1 MIYEV
6 IISTI
11 NEDGSSHIAPMGVSQ
26 KADFVVLKPFKPSK
40 TLDNILTQKIAIMN
54 IVTDVRVFAGA
65 VTGRSDFNLVALP
78 DGKGFFLKDA
88 LSYMTLSLAE
98 IHDDEIRST
107 LYMNKVNVIHL
118 SSFKGFNRAQAAI
131 IEASVLMSRLDLLS
145 QDKIKQEIKYLE
157 IAITKTAG
165 KKEIQAWEWLME
177 KYENYCKEI
186 KKRIKLL
193 ISIRSIEEVKVV
205 NGLNIDIIDLKEP
218 KNGPIGMLDFIDI
231 KKIVLAL
238 RDNNFCGKISTTFEL
253 NDGNLSRND
262 IAKIENLGSVELDYI
277 KVGVSADGNTWEN
290 LKKFTKS
297 LSKIKNRVLEN
308 KLILVLMIT
317 DKHSFKFVKNISPSM
332 VGKFSGIMIDTLDK
346 ENGSVF
352 DIVNLTELSIIK
364 KFALEN
370 NIDFG
375 IAGSLDVSHT
385 SLINQLQPSWAG
397 YRGGVCLKKRSGPL
411 SRVRLENLIDSFC

>member
-6 IISTI
+6 IISTM

-40 TLDNILTQKIAIMN
+40 TLDNILTRKIAIMN

-65 VTGRSDFNLVALP
+65 VTGRSNFNLVALP

-88 LSYMTLSLAE
+88 LSYLTLSLAE

-262 IAKIENLGSVELDYI
+262 IAKIENLGSVGLDYI

-352 DIVNLTELSIIK
+352 DIVNFTELSIIK

-385 SLINQLQPSWAG
+385 SLINQLQPNWAG

>member
-40 TLDNILTQKIAIMN
+40 TLDNILTRKIAIMN
-54 IVTDVRVFAGA
+54 IVTDIRVFAGA
-65 VTGRSDFNLVALP
+65 VTGRSNFNLVALP

-165 KKEIQAWEWLME
+165 KKEFQAWEWLME

-218 KNGPIGMLDFIDI
+218 KNGPIGMLDFIDV

-253 NDGNLSRND
+253 NDGNLSGAD
-262 IAKIENLGSVELDYI
+262 IAKIENLGSVGLDYI
-277 KVGVSADGNTWEN
+277 KVGVSADGNTWTN
-290 LKKFTKS
+290 LKKFTES

-352 DIVNLTELSIIK
+352 DIVNFTELSIIK

-397 YRGGVCLKKRSGPL
+397 YRGGVCLKKRSGLL
-411 SRVRLENLIDSFC
+411 SRVRLKNLIDSFC

>member
-6 IISTI
+6 IISTM
-11 NEDGSSHIAPMGVSQ
+11 NEDGSSHVAPMGVSQ
-26 KADFVVLKPFKPSK
+26 KAGFVVLKPFKPSK

-65 VTGRSDFNLVALP
+65 VTGRSNFNLVALP

-88 LSYMTLSLAE
+88 LSYLTLSLAE

-107 LYMNKVNVIHL
+107 LYMNKVNAIHL

-262 IAKIENLGSVELDYI
+262 IAKIENLGSVGLDYI
-277 KVGVSADGNTWEN
+277 KVGVSADGNTWAN
-290 LKKFTKS
+290 LKKFTES

-352 DIVNLTELSIIK
+352 DIVNFTELSIIK

-385 SLINQLQPSWAG
+385 SLINQLQPNWAG

>member
-6 IISTI
+6 IISTM
-11 NEDGSSHIAPMGVSQ
+11 NEDGSSHIAPMGVSR

-40 TLDNILTQKIAIMN
+40 TLDNILTQKIAVMN

-65 VTGRSDFNLVALP
+65 VTGRSNFNLVALP

-88 LSYMTLSLAE
+88 LSYLTLSLAE

-262 IAKIENLGSVELDYI
+262 IAKLEDLGSVGLDYI

-352 DIVNLTELSIIK
+352 DIVNFTELSIIK
-364 KFALEN
+364 KFAFEN

-385 SLINQLQPSWAG
+385 SLINQLQPNWAG
-397 YRGGVCLKKRSGPL
+397 YRGGVCLKERSGPL

>member
-6 IISTI
+6 IISTM

-65 VTGRSDFNLVALP
+65 VTGRSNFNLVALP

-88 LSYMTLSLAE
+88 LSYLTLSLAE

-186 KKRIKLL
+186 KERIKLL

-262 IAKIENLGSVELDYI
+262 IAKIENLGSVGLDYI
-277 KVGVSADGNTWEN
+277 KVGVSADGNTWAN
-290 LKKFTKS
+290 LKKFTES

-317 DKHSFKFVKNISPSM
+317 DKHSFKIVKNISPSM

-352 DIVNLTELSIIK
+352 DIVNFTELSIIK

-385 SLINQLQPSWAG
+385 SLINQLQPNWAG

-411 SRVRLENLIDSFC
+411 SRVRLANLIDSFC

>member
-6 IISTI
+6 IISTM

-65 VTGRSDFNLVALP
+65 VTGRSNFNLVALP

-88 LSYMTLSLAE
+88 LSYLTLSLAE

-253 NDGNLSRND
+253 NDGNISPND
-262 IAKIENLGSVELDYI
+262 IAKIEDLGSVGLDYI

-352 DIVNLTELSIIK
+352 DIVNFTELNIIK

-385 SLINQLQPSWAG
+385 SLINQLQPNWAG

>member
-6 IISTI
+6 IISTM

-65 VTGRSDFNLVALP
+65 VTGRSNFNLVALP

-88 LSYMTLSLAE
+88 LSYLTLSLAE

-262 IAKIENLGSVELDYI
+262 IAKIENLGSVGLDYI
-277 KVGVSADGNTWEN
+277 KVGVSADGNTWAN
-290 LKKFTKS
+290 LKKFTES

-352 DIVNLTELSIIK
+352 DIVNFTELSIIK

-385 SLINQLQPSWAG
+385 SLINQLQPNWAG

>member
-6 IISTI
+6 IISTM

-65 VTGRSDFNLVALP
+65 VTGRSNFNLVALP
-78 DGKGFFLKDA
+78 GGKGFFLKDA
-88 LSYMTLSLAE
+88 LSYLTLSLAE

-262 IAKIENLGSVELDYI
+262 IAKIENLGSVGLDYI
-277 KVGVSADGNTWEN
+277 KVGVSADGNTWAN
-290 LKKFTKS
+290 LKKFTES

-352 DIVNLTELSIIK
+352 DIVNFTELSIIK

-385 SLINQLQPSWAG
+385 SLINQLQPNWAG

>member
-6 IISTI
+6 IISTM

-26 KADFVVLKPFKPSK
+26 KADFIVLKPFKPSK

-65 VTGRSDFNLVALP
+65 VTGRSNFNLVALP

-88 LSYMTLSLAE
+88 LSYLTLSLAE

-262 IAKIENLGSVELDYI
+262 IAKIENLGSVGLDYI

-352 DIVNLTELSIIK
+352 DIVNFTELSIIK

-385 SLINQLQPSWAG
+385 SLINQLQPNWAG

>member
-40 TLDNILTQKIAIMN
+40 TLDNILTRKIAIMN

-65 VTGRSDFNLVALP
+65 VTGRSNFNLVALP

-262 IAKIENLGSVELDYI
+262 IAKIENLGSVGLDYI
-277 KVGVSADGNTWEN
+277 KVGVSADGNTWAN
-290 LKKFTKS
+290 LKKFTES

-385 SLINQLQPSWAG
+385 SLINQLQPNWAG

>member
-6 IISTI
+6 IISTM

-40 TLDNILTQKIAIMN
+40 TLDNILTRKIAIMN

-65 VTGRSDFNLVALP
+65 VTGRSNFNLVALP

-88 LSYMTLSLAE
+88 LSYLTLSLAE

-262 IAKIENLGSVELDYI
+262 IAKIENLGSVGLDYI
-277 KVGVSADGNTWEN
+277 KVGVSADGNTWTN
-290 LKKFTKS
+290 LKKFTES

-352 DIVNLTELSIIK
+352 DIVNFTELSIIK

-385 SLINQLQPSWAG
+385 SLINQLQPNWAG

>member
-40 TLDNILTQKIAIMN
+40 TLDNILTRKIAIMN

-65 VTGRSDFNLVALP
+65 VTGRSNFNLVALP

-262 IAKIENLGSVELDYI
+262 IAKLEDLGSVGLDYI

-385 SLINQLQPSWAG
+385 PLINQLQPSWAG

>member
-40 TLDNILTQKIAIMN
+40 TLDNILTRKIAIMN

-65 VTGRSDFNLVALP
+65 VTGRSNFNLVALP

-131 IEASVLMSRLDLLS
+131 IEASVLMSRFDLLS
-145 QDKIKQEIKYLE
+145 QNKIKQEIKYLE

-262 IAKIENLGSVELDYI
+262 IAKIENLGSVGLDYI
-277 KVGVSADGNTWEN
+277 KVGVSADGNAWVN
-290 LKKFTKS
+290 LKKFTES

-385 SLINQLQPSWAG
+385 SLINQLQPNWAG

>member
-6 IISTI
+6 IISTM

-40 TLDNILTQKIAIMN
+40 TLDNILTRKIAIMN

-65 VTGRSDFNLVALP
+65 VTGRSNFNLVALP

-88 LSYMTLSLAE
+88 LSYLTLSLAE

-107 LYMNKVNVIHL
+107 LYMNKVNVNHL

-262 IAKIENLGSVELDYI
+262 IAKIENLGSVGLDYI
-277 KVGVSADGNTWEN
+277 KVGVSADGNTLEN
-290 LKKFTKS
+290 LRKFTES
-297 LSKIKNRVLEN
+297 LNKIKNRVLEN

-352 DIVNLTELSIIK
+352 DIVNFTELSIIK

-385 SLINQLQPSWAG
+385 SLINQLQPNWAG

>member
-6 IISTI
+6 IISTM

-40 TLDNILTQKIAIMN
+40 TLDNILTRKIAIMN

-65 VTGRSDFNLVALP
+65 VTGRSNFNLVALP

-262 IAKIENLGSVELDYI
+262 IAKIENLGSVGLDYI

-385 SLINQLQPSWAG
+385 SLINQLQPNWAG

>member
-6 IISTI
+6 IISTM
-11 NEDGSSHIAPMGVSQ
+11 NEDGSSHVAPMGVSQ
-26 KADFVVLKPFKPSK
+26 KAGFVVLKPFKPSK
-40 TLDNILTQKIAIMN
+40 TLDNILTQKIAVMN

-65 VTGRSDFNLVALP
+65 VTGRSNFNLVALP
-78 DGKGFFLKDA
+78 GGKGFFLKDA
-88 LSYMTLSLAE
+88 LSYLILSLAE

-262 IAKIENLGSVELDYI
+262 IAKIENLGSVGLDYI
-277 KVGVSADGNTWEN
+277 KVGVSADGNTWAN
-290 LKKFTKS
+290 LKKFTES

-352 DIVNLTELSIIK
+352 DIVNFTELSIIK

-385 SLINQLQPSWAG
+385 SLINQLQPNWAG

>member
-6 IISTI
+6 IISTM

-40 TLDNILTQKIAIMN
+40 TLDNILTRKIATMN

-65 VTGRSDFNLVALP
+65 VTGRSNFNLVALP

-262 IAKIENLGSVELDYI
+262 IAKIENLGSVGLDYI
-277 KVGVSADGNTWEN
+277 KVGVSADGNTRAN
-290 LKKFTKS
+290 LKKFTES

-352 DIVNLTELSIIK
+352 DIVNFTELSIIK

-385 SLINQLQPSWAG
+385 SLINQLQPNWAG

>member
-6 IISTI
+6 IISTM
-11 NEDGSSHIAPMGVSQ
+11 NEDGSSNIAPMGVSQ

-40 TLDNILTQKIAIMN
+40 TLDNILAQKIAVMN

-65 VTGRSDFNLVALP
+65 VTGRSNFNLVELP
-78 DGKGFFLKDA
+78 GGKGFFLKDA
-88 LSYMTLSLAE
+88 LSYLILSLAE

-145 QDKIKQEIKYLE
+145 QDKVKQEIKYLQ
-157 IAITKTAG
+157 IAISKTAG

-193 ISIRSIEEVKVV
+193 VSIRSIEEVKVV

-218 KNGPIGMLDFIDI
+218 KNGPIGMLDFIEI
-231 KKIVLAL
+231 KKIVFAL

-253 NDGNLSRND
+253 NHGNLSRND
-262 IAKIENLGSVELDYI
+262 IAKIEDLGSVGLDYI
-277 KVGVSADGNTWEN
+277 KVGVSADGNTWAK
-290 LKKFTKS
+290 LKEFTES
-297 LSKIKNRVLEN
+297 LSRIKNRVLEN

-352 DIVNLTELSIIK
+352 DIVNFTELNIIK
-364 KFALEN
+364 KFSLEN

-385 SLINQLQPSWAG
+385 SLINQLKPNWAG
-397 YRGGVCLKKRSGPL
+397 YRGGVCLKKRSGLL
-411 SRVRLENLIDSFC
+411 SRVRLENLIDSFY

>member
-6 IISTI
+6 IISTM

-40 TLDNILTQKIAIMN
+40 TLDNILTRKIAIMN

-65 VTGRSDFNLVALP
+65 VTGRSNFNLVALP

-88 LSYMTLSLAE
+88 LSYLTLSLAE

-262 IAKIENLGSVELDYI
+262 IAKLENLGSVGLDYI

-352 DIVNLTELSIIK
+352 DIVNFTELSIIK

-385 SLINQLQPSWAG
+385 SLINQLQPNWAG

>member
-11 NEDGSSHIAPMGVSQ
+11 NEDGSSHVAPMGVSQ
-26 KADFVVLKPFKPSK
+26 KTDFVVLKPFKPSK
-40 TLDNILTQKIAIMN
+40 TLDNILTQKTAVMN

-65 VTGRSDFNLVALP
+65 VTGRSNFNLVALP
-78 DGKGFFLKDA
+78 GDKGFFLKDA
-88 LSYMTLSLAE
+88 ISYLTLSLAE

-107 LYMNKVNVIHL
+107 LFMNKVNVIHL

-145 QDKIKQEIKYLE
+145 QDKIKQEIRYLE
-157 IAITKTAG
+157 IAIRKTAG

-177 KYENYCKEI
+177 KYENYCKVN
-186 KKRIKLL
+186 KKKIKLL
-193 ISIRSIEEVKVV
+193 VSIRSIEEVKVV
-205 NGLNIDIIDLKEP
+205 NGLNIDIVDLKEP
-218 KNGPIGMLDFIDI
+218 KNGPIGMLDLIDI
-231 KKIVLAL
+231 RKIVLSL

-253 NDGNLSRND
+253 NDGNISPTD
-262 IAKIENLGSVELDYI
+262 IAKIEDLGSVGLDYI
-277 KVGVSADGNTWEN
+277 KVGVSADGNTWAN
-290 LKKFTKS
+290 LTKFTES
-297 LSKIKNRVLEN
+297 LSKIKNRDLEN

-317 DKHSFKFVKNISPSM
+317 DKQSFKFVKNISPSM

-352 DIVNLTELSIIK
+352 DIVNFTELNIIK

-370 NIDFG
+370 NVDFG

-397 YRGGVCLKKRSGPL
+397 YRGGVCLKKRSGPI

>member
-6 IISTI
+6 IISTV
-11 NEDGSSHIAPMGVSQ
+11 NEDGSSHVAPMGVSQ

-40 TLDNILTQKIAIMN
+40 TLENILAQKTAVMN

-65 VTGRSDFNLVALP
+65 VTGRSNFKLVALP
-78 DGKGFFLKDA
+78 GGKGFFLKDA
-88 LSYMTLSLAE
+88 LSYLILSLAE

-157 IAITKTAG
+157 IAISKTAG
-165 KKEIQAWEWLME
+165 KMEIQAWEWLME

-262 IAKIENLGSVELDYI
+262 IAKIENLGSVGLDYI

-385 SLINQLQPSWAG
+385 SLINQLQPNWAG

>member
-6 IISTI
+6 IISTM

-40 TLDNILTQKIAIMN
+40 TLDNILTRKIATMN

-65 VTGRSDFNLVALP
+65 VTGRSNFNLVALP

-262 IAKIENLGSVELDYI
+262 IAKIENLGSVGLDYI
-277 KVGVSADGNTWEN
+277 KVGVSADGNTWAN
-290 LKKFTKS
+290 LKKFTES

-385 SLINQLQPSWAG
+385 SLINQLQPNWAG

>member
-40 TLDNILTQKIAIMN
+40 TLDNILTRKIAIMN

-65 VTGRSDFNLVALP
+65 VTGRSNFNLVALP
-78 DGKGFFLKDA
+78 DGKGFFLKNA
-88 LSYMTLSLAE
+88 LSYLTLSLAE

-262 IAKIENLGSVELDYI
+262 IAKLEDLGSVGLDYI

-352 DIVNLTELSIIK
+352 DIVNFTELNIIK

-385 SLINQLQPSWAG
+385 SLINQLQPNWAG
-397 YRGGVCLKKRSGPL
+397 YRGGVCLEKRSGPL

>member
-6 IISTI
+6 IISTM
-11 NEDGSSHIAPMGVSQ
+11 NEDGSSHVAPMGVSQ
-26 KADFVVLKPFKPSK
+26 KGDFVVLKPFKPSK
-40 TLDNILTQKIAIMN
+40 TLDNILTQKTAVMN
-54 IVTDVRVFAGA
+54 IVTDVRVFAGV
-65 VTGRSDFNLVALP
+65 VTGRSNFNLVALP
-78 DGKGFFLKDA
+78 CDKGFFLKDA
-88 LSYMTLSLAE
+88 LSYVTLSLVE

-157 IAITKTAG
+157 IAISKTAG

-177 KYENYCKEI
+177 KYENHCKEN
-186 KKRIKLL
+186 KKKIKLL
-193 ISIRSIEEVKVV
+193 VSIRSIEEVKVV

-238 RDNNFCGKISTTFEL
+238 RGNNFCGKISTTFEL
-253 NDGNLSRND
+253 NDGNLSGED
-262 IAKIENLGSVELDYI
+262 VAKIEDLGSVGLDYI
-277 KVGVSADGNTWEN
+277 KVGVSADENTLEN
-290 LKKFTKS
+290 LRKFAESLKKT
-297 LSKIKNRVLEN
+297 KNRVLED

-317 DKHSFKFVKNISPSM
+317 DKYSFKFVKNISPSM
-332 VGKFSGIMIDTLDK
+332 VKKFPGIMIDTINK
-346 ENGSVF
+346 ESGSIF
-352 DIVNLTELSIIK
+352 DIINLAELNIIK
-364 KFALEN
+364 NFALEN
-370 NIDFG
+370 NVDFG

-385 SLINQLQPSWAG
+385 KLINQLQPNWVG
-397 YRGGVCLKKRSGPL
+397 YRGGLCLEKRSGPL
-411 SRVRLENLIDSFC
+411 SRARLENLIDSFC